1 MTVFALTNNH
11 LHPQRRRSLEVL
23 RLAAMSLLLL
33 GLSISAGAAQGQSG
47 SRTHVFL
54 MRGFAN
60 VFSLGMDQVGA
71 RLQRM
76 GINASV
82 ENYIAWD
89 AIVNEA
95 AAEYRSGQV
104 QNIIIVGHSSGATA
118 VTAVAAR
125 LGEMGVPVKLAIAL
139 DPTTRAFAAGHVE
152 RYLNFYAPGGMGT
165 LVDKGRDFT
174 GNLQNISLG
183 GNPGVGHF
191 NIDKD
196 PGVQDRVIKEIM
208 AAARGPAPR
217 PFAQPSTVQAHATP
231 ARVRVGTVETATH

>member
-1 MTVFALTNNH
+1 
-11 LHPQRRRSLEVL
+11 
-23 RLAAMSLLLL
+23 MSLLLL
-33 GLSISAGAAQGQSG
+33 GLSIGASAAQGTSAP
-47 SRTHVFL
+47 RTHVFL

-60 VFSLGMDQVGA
+60 VFSLGMDQIGA

-89 AIVNEA
+89 AIVNQA
-95 AAEYRSGQV
+95 YAEYRSGQV

-125 LGEMGVPVKLAIAL
+125 LGELGVPVKLAIAL
-139 DPTTRAFAAGHVE
+139 DPTTRVFAAGHVE
-152 RYLNFYAPGGMGT
+152 RYINFYAPGGMGT

-183 GNPGVGHF
+183 GYPGVGHF

-196 PGVQDRVIKEIM
+196 PAVQDRVIREIV
-208 AAARGPAPR
+208 ASARGAAPR
-217 PFAQPSTVQAHATP
+217 PIAQPGTVQAHANP
-231 ARVRVGTVETATH
+231 GRVRVGTVEPAVH

>member
-1 MTVFALTNNH
+1 VSELNNN
-11 LHPQRRRSLEVL
+11 LLPPPRRQSLEVL
-23 RLAAMSLLLL
+23 RAAAMSLLLL
-33 GLSISAGAAQGQSG
+33 GLSNGASAAQGTG

-60 VFSLGMDQVGA
+60 VFSIGMDQMGA
-71 RLQRM
+71 RLQRA

-82 ENYIAWD
+82 ENYLAWD
-89 AIVNEA
+89 AIVNQA
-95 AAEYRSGQV
+95 AAEYRSGQT

-139 DPTTRAFAAGHVE
+139 DPTTRNFAAGHVE

-174 GNLQNISLG
+174 GNLQNISTG
-183 GNPGVGHF
+183 GYPGVGHF

-196 PGVQDRVIKEIM
+196 PAIQDRVIKEIM
-208 AAARGPAPR
+208 AAARSAAPR
-217 PFAQPSTVQAHATP
+217 PFAQPNTVQAHAAP
-231 ARVRVGTVETATH
+231 ARVRVGTVETVNH

>member
-1 MTVFALTNNH
+1 MAALNNN
-11 LHPQRRRSLEVL
+11 LSPLRRRSQGAL
-23 RLAAMSLLLL
+23 RVAATSLLLL
-33 GLSISAGAAQGQSG
+33 GLSIGASVAQGTA
-47 SRTHVFL
+47 RTHVFL

-60 VFSLGMDQVGA
+60 VFSLGMDQMGA

-139 DPTTRAFAAGHVE
+139 DPTTRVFAAGYVE

-165 LVDKGRDFT
+165 VVDRGRDFT
-174 GNLQNISLG
+174 GNLQNISLA
-183 GNPGVGHF
+183 GNPNVGHF

-196 PGVQDRVIKEIM
+196 PGVQDRVIKEIA

-217 PFAQPSTVQAHATP
+217 APYQRTTVQARATTP
-231 ARVRVGTVETATH
+231 PGHVMVGTVEPSAR

>member
-1 MTVFALTNNH
+1 VSALNNNH
-11 LHPQRRRSLEVL
+11 LSPLRRRSSGAL
-23 RLAAMSLLLL
+23 RAAAISLLLL
-33 GLSISAGAAQGQSG
+33 GLSIGASAAQGQSG

-60 VFSLGMDQVGA
+60 VFSLGMDQMGA
-71 RLQRM
+71 RLQRA
-76 GINASV
+76 GINATV

-89 AIVNEA
+89 AIVNQA
-95 AAEYRSGQV
+95 YAEYKSGQV

-125 LGEMGVPVKLAIAL
+125 LGELGVPVKLAIAL
-139 DPTTRAFAAGHVE
+139 DPTTRNFAAGHVE

-174 GNLQNISLG
+174 GSLQNISLG
-183 GNPGVGHF
+183 GMAGVGHF

-196 PGVQDRVIKEIM
+196 QGVQDRVIKEIM

-217 PFAQPSTVQAHATP
+217 PFAQPTTTQAHANP
-231 ARVRVGTVETATH
+231 ARVRVGTVEPAAH

>member
-1 MTVFALTNNH
+1 
-11 LHPQRRRSLEVL
+11 
-23 RLAAMSLLLL
+23 MSLLLL
-33 GLSISAGAAQGQSG
+33 GLSIGASAAQGQSG
-47 SRTHVFL
+47 SRSHVFL

-60 VFSLGMDQVGA
+60 VFSLGMDQIGA
-71 RLQRM
+71 RLQRA
-76 GINASV
+76 GVNATV

-89 AIVNEA
+89 AIVNQA
-95 AAEYRSGQV
+95 YAEYKSGQV

-125 LGEMGVPVKLAIAL
+125 LGELGVPVKLAIAL
-139 DPTTRAFAAGHVE
+139 DPTTRNFAAGHVE

-183 GNPGVGHF
+183 GMAGVGHF

-196 PGVQDRVIKEIM
+196 QGVQDRVIKEIM
-208 AAARGPAPR
+208 AAARGPAAR
-217 PFAQPSTVQAHATP
+217 PFAQPTTTQAHANP
-231 ARVRVGTVETATH
+231 ARVRVGTVEAAH

>member
-1 MTVFALTNNH
+1 
-11 LHPQRRRSLEVL
+11 
-23 RLAAMSLLLL
+23 MSLLLL
-33 GLSISAGAAQGQSG
+33 GLSIGASAAQGTSAP
-47 SRTHVFL
+47 RTHVFL

-60 VFSLGMDQVGA
+60 VFSLGMDQIGA

-95 AAEYRSGQV
+95 YAEYRSGQV

-125 LGEMGVPVKLAIAL
+125 LGELGVPVKLAIAL
-139 DPTTRAFAAGHVE
+139 DPTTRVFAAGRVE
-152 RYLNFYAPGGMGT
+152 RYINFYAPGGMGT

-183 GNPGVGHF
+183 GYPGVGHF

-196 PGVQDRVIKEIM
+196 PAVQDRVIKEIL
-208 AAARGPAPR
+208 AAARGSAPH
-217 PFAQPSTVQAHATP
+217 PVAQPGAVQAHATP
-231 ARVRVGTVETATH
+231 GRVRVGTVEPAVH

>member
-1 MTVFALTNNH
+1 LRPLQAAAL
-11 LHPQRRRSLEVL
+11 
-23 RLAAMSLLLL
+23 SLLML
-33 GLSISAGAAQGQSG
+33 GLSIGASVAQGPSAP
-47 SRTHVFL
+47 RAHVFL

-60 VFSLGMDQVGA
+60 VFSIGMDQIGA

-76 GINASV
+76 GINATV
-82 ENYIAWD
+82 ENYLAWD

-95 AAEYRSGQV
+95 AAEYRSGRV

-125 LGEMGVPVKLAIAL
+125 LGELGVPVKLAVAL
-139 DPTTRAFAAGHVE
+139 DPTTRVFAAGRVE

-165 LVDKGRDFT
+165 IVDKGRDFT
-174 GNLQNISLG
+174 GTLQNISTAG
-183 GNPGVGHF
+183 YPGVGHF

-196 PGVQDRVIKEIM
+196 PRVQDRVIKEIS

-217 PFAQPSTVQAHATP
+217 AASQPATARATTAPGRVMVSTVVEQP
-231 ARVRVGTVETATH
+231 AR

>member
-1 MTVFALTNNH
+1 M
-11 LHPQRRRSLEVL
+11 L
-23 RLAAMSLLLL
+23 RIAAMSLLLL
-33 GLSISAGAAQGQSG
+33 GLSIGASAAQGQ

-60 VFSLGMDQVGA
+60 VFSIGMDQMAA
-71 RLQRM
+71 RLQHA

-82 ENYIAWD
+82 ENYLAWD
-89 AIVNEA
+89 AIVNQA
-95 AAEYRSGQV
+95 AAEYRSGQT
-104 QNIIIVGHSSGATA
+104 QNIVIVGHSSGATA

-139 DPTTRAFAAGHVE
+139 DPTTRNFAAGHVE

-174 GNLQNISLG
+174 GNLQNISTG
-183 GNPGVGHF
+183 GYPGVGHF

-196 PGVQDRVIKEIM
+196 PAIQDRVIKEIM

-217 PFAQPSTVQAHATP
+217 PFAQPTTVQAHAAP
-231 ARVRVGTVETATH
+231 ARVRVGTVETVNH

>member
-1 MTVFALTNNH
+1 VSALNNNH
-11 LHPQRRRSLEVL
+11 LSPLRRRSLEVL
-23 RLAAMSLLLL
+23 RAAAMSLLLL
-33 GLSISAGAAQGQSG
+33 GLSIGASAAQGTSAA
-47 SRTHVFL
+47 RTHVYL

-60 VFSLGMDQVGA
+60 VFSIGMDQIAA

-76 GINASV
+76 GVNASV

-89 AIVNEA
+89 AIVNQA
-95 AAEYRSGQV
+95 YAEYKSGQV

-125 LGEMGVPVKLAIAL
+125 LGELGVPVKLAIAL
-139 DPTTRAFAAGHVE
+139 DPTTRVFAAGHVE

-174 GNLQNISLG
+174 GSLQNISTAG
-183 GNPGVGHF
+183 YPGVGHF

-196 PGVQDRVIKEIM
+196 PAVQDRVIKEIM
-208 AAARGPAPR
+208 ASARGAAPR
-217 PFAQPSTVQAHATP
+217 PVAQPTTVQAHANP
-231 ARVRVGTVETATH
+231 ARVRVGTVEPATH

>member
-1 MTVFALTNNH
+1 
-11 LHPQRRRSLEVL
+11 
-23 RLAAMSLLLL
+23 MSLLLL
-33 GLSISAGAAQGQSG
+33 GLSIGASAAQGQSG

-60 VFSLGMDQVGA
+60 VFSLGMDQMGA
-71 RLQRM
+71 RLQRA
-76 GINASV
+76 GINATV

-89 AIVNEA
+89 AIVNQA
-95 AAEYRSGQV
+95 YAEYKSGQT

-125 LGEMGVPVKLAIAL
+125 LGELGVPVKLAIAL
-139 DPTTRAFAAGHVE
+139 DPTTRNFAAGHVE

-165 LVDKGRDFT
+165 LVDKGRDFV

-183 GNPGVGHF
+183 GMAGVGHF

-196 PGVQDRVIKEIM
+196 QAVQDRVIKEIM
-208 AAARGPAPR
+208 AAARGPAAR
-217 PFAQPSTVQAHATP
+217 PFAQPTTTQAHANP
-231 ARVRVGTVETATH
+231 ARVRVGTVEQAAH

>member
-1 MTVFALTNNH
+1 
-11 LHPQRRRSLEVL
+11 
-23 RLAAMSLLLL
+23 MSLLLL
-33 GLSISAGAAQGQSG
+33 GLSIGASAAQGQSG
-47 SRTHVFL
+47 SRSHVFL

-60 VFSLGMDQVGA
+60 VFSLGMDQIGA
-71 RLQRM
+71 RLQRA
-76 GINASV
+76 GVNATV

-89 AIVNEA
+89 AIVNQA
-95 AAEYRSGQV
+95 YAEYKSGQV

-125 LGEMGVPVKLAIAL
+125 LGELGVPVKLAIAL
-139 DPTTRAFAAGHVE
+139 DPTTRNFAAGHVE

-183 GNPGVGHF
+183 GMAGVGHF

-196 PGVQDRVIKEIM
+196 QGVQDRVIKEIM
-208 AAARGPAPR
+208 AAARGPAAR
-217 PFAQPSTVQAHATP
+217 PFAQPTTTQAHANP
-231 ARVRVGTVETATH
+231 ARVRVGTVEQAAH

>member
-1 MTVFALTNNH
+1 
-11 LHPQRRRSLEVL
+11 L
-23 RLAAMSLLLL
+23 RAAATSLLLL
-33 GLSISAGAAQGQSG
+33 GLSIGACAAQGQSG
-47 SRTHVFL
+47 PRTHVFL

-60 VFSLGMDQVGA
+60 VFSLGMDQLGA

-76 GINASV
+76 GINATV

-89 AIVNEA
+89 AIANEA

-104 QNIIIVGHSSGATA
+104 QNIVIVGHSSGATA

-139 DPTTRAFAAGHVE
+139 DPTTRVFAAGHVE
-152 RYLNFYAPGGMGT
+152 RYINFYAPGGMGT

-174 GNLQNISLG
+174 GNLQNISVG

-196 PGVQDRVIKEIM
+196 PGVQDRVIREIM
-208 AAARGPAPR
+208 AAARSAAPR
-217 PFAQPSTVQAHATP
+217 PFSQPTTVQAHANP
-231 ARVRVGTVETATH
+231 ARVRVGTVEPATH

>member
-1 MTVFALTNNH
+1 
-11 LHPQRRRSLEVL
+11 
-23 RLAAMSLLLL
+23 MSLLLL
-33 GLSISAGAAQGQSG
+33 GLSIGASAAQGTSAP
-47 SRTHVFL
+47 RTHVFL

-60 VFSLGMDQVGA
+60 VFSLGMDQLGA
-71 RLQRM
+71 RLQRS
-76 GINASV
+76 GVNATV

-89 AIVNEA
+89 AIVNQA
-95 AAEYRSGQV
+95 YAEYKSGQV

-118 VTAVAAR
+118 VTAVVAR
-125 LGEMGVPVKLAIAL
+125 LGELGVPVKLAIAL

-183 GNPGVGHF
+183 GSPGVGHF

-196 PGVQDRVIKEIM
+196 PGVQERVFKEIM
-208 AAARGPAPR
+208 AAARGAAPR
-217 PFAQPSTVQAHATP
+217 AISQPTTVQAHANP
-231 ARVRVGTVETATH
+231 ARVRVGTVEPSTH

>member
-1 MTVFALTNNH
+1 VSALNNN
-11 LHPQRRRSLEVL
+11 LLPLRRRSLQML
-23 RLAAMSLLLL
+23 RAAAMSLLLL
-33 GLSISAGAAQGQSG
+33 GLSISASAAQGTSG

-60 VFSLGMDQVGA
+60 VFSIGMDQMAA
-71 RLQRM
+71 RLQRA

-82 ENYIAWD
+82 ENYLAWD
-89 AIVNEA
+89 AIVNQA
-95 AAEYRSGQV
+95 AAEYRSGQT

-174 GNLQNISLG
+174 GSLQNISTG
-183 GNPGVGHF
+183 GYPGVGHF

-196 PGVQDRVIKEIM
+196 PAIQDRVIKEIM
-208 AAARGPAPR
+208 AAARGAAPR
-217 PFAQPSTVQAHATP
+217 PFAQPTTVQAAHANP
-231 ARVRVGTVETATH
+231 ARVRVGTVEPATH

>member
-1 MTVFALTNNH
+1 
-11 LHPQRRRSLEVL
+11 
-23 RLAAMSLLLL
+23 
-33 GLSISAGAAQGQSG
+33 
-47 SRTHVFL
+47 

-60 VFSLGMDQVGA
+60 VFSLGMDQMGA

-174 GNLQNISLG
+174 GNLQNISTRREPRRWALQHRQGPG
-183 GNPGVGHF
+183 GPGPRDQRDHG
-191 NIDKD
+191 
-196 PGVQDRVIKEIM
+196 
-208 AAARGPAPR
+208 RGP
-217 PFAQPSTVQAHATP
+217 QPGTAAVRAADHGPGACESRTG
-231 ARVRVGTVETATH
+231 ARRHG

>member
-1 MTVFALTNNH
+1 VSALNNN
-11 LHPQRRRSLEVL
+11 LLSLRRDSLEML
-23 RLAAMSLLLL
+23 RVAAMSLLLL
-33 GLSISAGAAQGQSG
+33 LGLSIATSAAQGTSG

-60 VFSLGMDQVGA
+60 VFSIGMDQMAA

-82 ENYIAWD
+82 ENYLAWD

-95 AAEYRSGQV
+95 AAEYRSGQT
-104 QNIIIVGHSSGATA
+104 QNIVIVGHSSGATA

-125 LGEMGVPVKLAIAL
+125 LGEMGVPVKLAVAL

-174 GNLQNISLG
+174 GNLQNISTAG
-183 GNPGVGHF
+183 YPGVGHF

-196 PGVQDRVIKEIM
+196 PAIQERVIKEIS
-208 AAARGPAPR
+208 AAARGPAAR
-217 PFAQPSTVQAHATP
+217 PFAQPTTVQAHASP
-231 ARVRVGTVETATH
+231 ARVRVGTVEPATH

>member
-1 MTVFALTNNH
+1 
-11 LHPQRRRSLEVL
+11 
-23 RLAAMSLLLL
+23 MSLLVL
-33 GLSISAGAAQGQSG
+33 GLSVGASAAQGQSG

-60 VFSLGMDQVGA
+60 VFSLGMDQMGA
-71 RLQRM
+71 RLQRA
-76 GINASV
+76 GINATV

-89 AIVNEA
+89 AIVNQA
-95 AAEYRSGQV
+95 YAEYKSGQV

-125 LGEMGVPVKLAIAL
+125 LGELGVPVKLAIAL
-139 DPTTRAFAAGHVE
+139 DPTTRNFAAGHVE

-165 LVDKGRDFT
+165 LVDKGRDFV

-183 GNPGVGHF
+183 GMAGVGHF

-196 PGVQDRVIKEIM
+196 QAVQDRVIKEIM
-208 AAARGPAPR
+208 AAARGPAAR
-217 PFAQPSTVQAHATP
+217 PFAQPTTTQAHANP
-231 ARVRVGTVETATH
+231 ARVRVGTVEQAAH

>member
-1 MTVFALTNNH
+1 
-11 LHPQRRRSLEVL
+11 
-23 RLAAMSLLLL
+23 MSLLLL
-33 GLSISAGAAQGQSG
+33 GLSIGASAAQGQSG
-47 SRTHVFL
+47 SRSHVFL

-60 VFSLGMDQVGA
+60 VFSLGMDQMGA
-71 RLQRM
+71 RLQRA
-76 GINASV
+76 GINATV

-89 AIVNEA
+89 AIVNQA
-95 AAEYRSGQV
+95 YAEYKSGQV

-125 LGEMGVPVKLAIAL
+125 LGELGVPVKLAIAL
-139 DPTTRAFAAGHVE
+139 DPTTRNFAAGHVE

-174 GNLQNISLG
+174 GSLQNISLG
-183 GNPGVGHF
+183 GTAGVGHF

-196 PGVQDRVIKEIM
+196 QGVQDRVIKEIM

-217 PFAQPSTVQAHATP
+217 PFAQPTTTQAHANP
-231 ARVRVGTVETATH
+231 ARVRVGTVEQAAH